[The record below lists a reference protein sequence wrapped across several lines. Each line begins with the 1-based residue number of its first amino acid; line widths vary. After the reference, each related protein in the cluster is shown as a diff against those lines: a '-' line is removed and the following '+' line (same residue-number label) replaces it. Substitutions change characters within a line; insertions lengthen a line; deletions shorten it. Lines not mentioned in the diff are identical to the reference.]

1 MRRFLLVLALVL
13 AAAAPRPQA
22 QSTPKLVVMLAIDQM
37 RADYLEVFKRH
48 WQGGFRTLLSEGLV
62 FDNAHYPYLNTITC
76 AGHSTIGTGTN
87 PRTHGMFLNTWWDR
101 TERRTVECTAD
112 AKATDI
118 SYGKPVKAG
127 NSGSRMLV
135 PTLAD
140 EMRTQKPGARV
151 VGLSL
156 KARSAIGLVGHGGDA
171 VVWFDDPVGTFATSS
186 AYAPGPVA
194 AVKAFI
200 DRNPYEKDLGRV
212 WNLLGPPGSYV
223 RRDAGVG
230 ERPPAGWTG
239 LFPHLIAGRDGKL
252 DAQFSALWQATP
264 LADAYMARMAAA
276 LVDSFALGQRA
287 TTDFL
292 GISFSTLD
300 DVGHGFG
307 PDSREIEDILRHL
320 DGTLGTLIQHL
331 DARVGRAN
339 YVLALSADHGVAPHA
354 GYGRGGRINAE
365 DLRERIQET
374 LTTQFGPLEKGSYV
388 DAVSFTSIY
397 LAPGVYDRLTA
408 HPAALAAVTRNVEE
422 IPGVARLLR
431 SDQMS
436 DRSSD
441 PVVRAAALSHVAGRS
456 GELVV
461 ISKEFWYIST
471 RAVAGTTHGSLHE
484 YDTHVPV
491 IFLGGAVKP
500 GRSRTAITPADI
512 APTLGQM
519 VGVTLPK
526 ADGRALREALR

>member
-1 MRRFLLVLALVL
+1 MRRLLLVLALVV
-13 AAAAPRPQA
+13 AVAAPRFHA
-22 QSTPKLVVMLAIDQM
+22 QGTPKLVVILAIDQL

-48 WQGGFRTLLSEGLV
+48 WQGGFRTLLGEGLV

-76 AGHSTIGTGTN
+76 AGHSTIGTGAL
-87 PRTHGMFLNTWWDR
+87 PRTHGMILNTWWDR
-101 TERRTVECTAD
+101 AERRTVECTAD

-118 SYGKPVKAG
+118 TYGKPVKAG

-140 EMRTQKPGARV
+140 ELRTQKPGARV

-171 VVWFDDPVGTFATSS
+171 VVWFDDPGGAFATSS
-186 AYAPGPVA
+186 AYSAGPVA

-230 ERPPAGWTG
+230 ERPLAGWTG
-239 LFPHLIAGRDGKL
+239 LFPHLIAGRGGAL
-252 DAQFSALWQATP
+252 DAQYSALWQATP
-264 LADAYMARMAAA
+264 LADSYLARMAAA

-292 GISFSTLD
+292 GIGFSTLD
-300 DVGHGFG
+300 DIGHGFG
-307 PDSREIEDILRHL
+307 PDSREVEDILRHL

-339 YVLALSADHGVAPHA
+339 YVLAVSADHGVAPHA

-365 DLRERIQET
+365 DLRERVEET
-374 LTTQFGPLEKGSYV
+374 LTTELGRLEKGSYV
-388 DAVSFTSIY
+388 DSVSFTSIY
-397 LAPGVYDRLTA
+397 LAPGVYDRLA
-408 HPAALAAVTRNVEE
+408 ANPKALAAVVRDVEDL
-422 IPGVARLLR
+422 PGVSRLLR
-431 SDQMS
+431 SDQIS
-436 DRSSD
+436 ERSAD
-441 PVVRAAALSHVAGRS
+441 PMVRAAALSHFAGRS
-456 GELVV
+456 GDLVV
-461 ISKEFWYIST
+461 ISKEFWYISP
-471 RAVAGTTHGSLHE
+471 RSAAGTTHGSPHE

-491 IFLGGAVKP
+491 IFFGGAVKP
-500 GRSRTAITPADI
+500 GRSRSAVSPADI
-512 APTLGQM
+512 APTLAQM
-519 VGVTLPK
+519 VGVQMPK
-526 ADGRALREALR
+526 AEGRALREALR